1 MSSRIIPLLSLWLA
15 LVLPGITLANDARS
29 LVEQASADS
38 RLHATLAQSGKQAAA
53 FCMNCH
59 GENGNSKLPDVPN
72 LAGQH
77 PTYILDQI
85 DAFLTNKHK
94 NKFIQNLMK
103 VLSEEDKATI
113 ALYFASSAPVPALA
127 QPGPRAGEGADRFKE
142 LCARCHRDDAGG
154 EASFPR
160 LAGQQPDYLRLSLKR
175 YLEMS
180 GERLYPPMTS
190 AVRTLGE
197 DKIDAMVD
205 YLSSKH

>member
-15 LVLPGITLANDARS
+15 IVLPVTTLANDARS
-29 LVEQASADS
+29 LVEQASADPQ
-38 RLHATLAQSGKQAAA
+38 LHTTLAQSGKQAAA

-59 GENGNSKLPDVPN
+59 GETGNSKLTDVPN

-77 PTYILDQI
+77 PTYMLDQI
-85 DAFLTNKHK
+85 EAFLTGKRK
-94 NKFIQNLMK
+94 NEFMQGLMK

-113 ALYFASSAPVPALA
+113 ALYFASSTPVPAVA
-127 QPGPRAGEGADRFKE
+127 QPGPRAGEGAARFKE
-142 LCARCHRDDAGG
+142 LCSRCHRDDAGG

-175 YLEMS
+175 YLDMS

-190 AVRTLGE
+190 AVRALGA

-205 YLSSKH
+205 YLSSKP